1 MPLETFTGTHVPS
14 LLQQAREALGPD
26 ATIVGVHRD
35 GGRFIVVATD
45 EPPPAV
51 LRPVSR
57 PSSAPADFRRILTDQ
72 VSDVPARPAPAPAP
86 TPASRWAK
94 PRARVIAL
102 VGPTGAGKTTT
113 IAKLAT
119 ATLAFGQQRVGLLGL
134 DHYRIGAVEQL
145 AAYAE
150 IAGLPLATA
159 ASEAELAP
167 ALARLADC
175 DVILIDTPGRS
186 PKQGEDLATLRRWLL
201 HLAPDEVHAV
211 IPAGLM
217 PQLVRRIVAQ
227 YASFGLTHLLAT
239 KLDECPAD
247 SRVFDIAVADRRPM
261 RWCTDGQE
269 VPRDLHAADPW
280 LAPALARHAERQL
293 RAREVA

>member
-14 LLQQAREALGPD
+14 LLQQAREALGAE
-26 ATIVGVHRD
+26 ATIVAVHRE
-35 GGRFIVVATD
+35 GRQFTVVATD
-45 EPPPAV
+45 EPPPPVMRQTA
-51 LRPVSR
+51 RPV
-57 PSSAPADFRRILTDQ
+57 PPPADFRRILTDQ
-72 VSDVPARPAPAPAP
+72 VSDVPARPEPAMP
-86 TPASRWAK
+86 SRRPK
-94 PRARVIAL
+94 TRPRVIAL

-119 ATLAFGQQRVGLLGL
+119 SAIAFGQQRVGLLGL
-134 DHYRIGAVEQL
+134 DSYRIGAVEQL
-145 AAYAE
+145 AAYAD

-159 ASEAELAP
+159 SSEAELGLAM
-167 ALARLADC
+167 ARLADC

-186 PKQGEDLATLRRWLL
+186 PKQGADLATLRRWLL

-217 PQLVRRIVAQ
+217 PQLVRQIVAQ
-227 YASFGLTHLLAT
+227 YAGFGLTHLLAT
-239 KLDECPAD
+239 KLDECPTD
-247 SRVFDIAVADRRPM
+247 TRIFDIAVADRRPM

-269 VPRDLHAADPW
+269 VPSDLQAADAW

-293 RAREVA
+293 RTREVA

>member
-1 MPLETFTGTHVPS
+1 MPLETFTGTHVPT
-14 LLQQAREALGPD
+14 LLQQAREALGAE
-26 ATIVGVHRD
+26 ATIVAVHRD
-35 GGRFIVVATD
+35 GGRFTVVATD
-45 EPPPAV
+45 DPPPPAP
-51 LRPVSR
+51 RAAAPVE
-57 PSSAPADFRRILTDQ
+57 FRRLLTDQ
-72 VSDVPARPAPAPAP
+72 VSDVPARPAPAA
-86 TPASRWAK
+86 ASRWARK
-94 PRARVIAL
+94 PSRVIAL

-119 ATLAFGQQRVGLLGL
+119 SPLAYGAQRVGLLGL

-159 ASEAELAP
+159 ANEAELAP
-167 ALARLADC
+167 ALARLAAC
-175 DVILIDTPGRS
+175 EVILVDTPGRS
-186 PKQGEDLATLRRWLL
+186 PKQGDDLATLRRWLL

-217 PQLVRRIVAQ
+217 PQLVRQLVAQ
-227 YASFGLTHLLAT
+227 YAGFGLTHLLAT
-239 KLDECPAD
+239 KLDECPTD
-247 SRVFDIAVADRRPM
+247 SRVFDIAAADRRPM

-269 VPRDLHAADPW
+269 VPRDLQAAERW
-280 LAPALARHAERQL
+280 LAPAQVRLAERQL

>member
-1 MPLETFTGTHVPS
+1 MPLETFTGTHVPT
-14 LLQQAREALGPD
+14 LLQQAREALGAE
-26 ATIVGVHRD
+26 ATIVAVHRE
-35 GGRFIVVATD
+35 GGRFTVVATD
-45 EPPPAV
+45 EPPPPV
-51 LRPVSR
+51 VRPVQR
-57 PSSAPADFRRILTDQ
+57 PPSEPADFRRILTDR
-72 VSDVPARPAPAPAP
+72 VSDVPARPEPAPAPA
-86 TPASRWAK
+86 SRWSK
-94 PRARVIAL
+94 SRPRVIAL

-119 ATLAFGQQRVGLLGL
+119 STLAFGQQRVGLLGL

-159 ASEAELAP
+159 ATEAELAP

-175 DVILIDTPGRS
+175 DVILVDTPGRS

-227 YASFGLTHLLAT
+227 YASFGLTHLLGT
-239 KLDECPAD
+239 KLDECPTD
-247 SRVFDIAVADRRPM
+247 SRLFDIAAADGRPM

-269 VPRDLHAADPW
+269 VPSDLHAAERW
-280 LAPALARHAERQL
+280 LAPALARHAERQML
-293 RAREVA
+293 SREVA

>member
-14 LLQQAREALGPD
+14 LLQQARERFGAD
-26 ATIVGVHRD
+26 ATIIAVHRE
-35 GGRFIVVATD
+35 GGRFTVVATD
-45 EPPPAV
+45 EPPPV
-51 LRPVSR
+51 MRPAHAARTVVQEPR
-57 PSSAPADFRRILTDQ
+57 DFRRILTDQ
-72 VSDVPARPAPAPAP
+72 VSDVPARPAPA
-86 TPASRWAK
+86 TASRRAK
-94 PRARVIAL
+94 ARPRVIAL

-119 ATLAFGQQRVGLLGL
+119 SAVAFGQQRVGLLGL
-134 DHYRIGAVEQL
+134 DSYRIGAVEQL
-145 AAYAE
+145 AAYAD

-159 ASEAELAP
+159 SSEAELAP
-167 ALARLADC
+167 AMARLADC

-201 HLAPDEVHAV
+201 HLAPDEVHVV

-239 KLDECPAD
+239 KLDECPTD
-247 SRVFDIAVADRRPM
+247 SRVFDIAVADRRAM

-269 VPRDLHAADPW
+269 VPNDLHAAEPW
-280 LAPALARHAERQL
+280 LAPAAARFAERQL
-293 RAREVA
+293 RTQEVA

>member
-1 MPLETFTGTHVPS
+1 MPLETFTGTHVPT
-14 LLQQAREALGPD
+14 LLQQAREALGAE
-26 ATIVGVHRD
+26 ATIVAVHRE
-35 GGRFIVVATD
+35 GGRFTVVATD

-51 LRPVSR
+51 RAAA
-57 PSSAPADFRRILTDQ
+57 PSDFRRLLTDQ
-72 VSDVPARPAPAPAP
+72 VSDVPARPERAAP
-86 TPASRWAK
+86 SRRTTSR
-94 PRARVIAL
+94 PRVIAL

-119 ATLAFGQQRVGLLGL
+119 SPHAFGHRRVGLLGL
-134 DHYRIGAVEQL
+134 DSYRIGAVEQL
-145 AAYAE
+145 ATYAE
-150 IAGLPLATA
+150 LAGLPIATA
-159 ASEAELAP
+159 ATEAELAP
-167 ALARLADC
+167 AMARLADC

-186 PKQGEDLATLRRWLL
+186 PKQGEELATLRRWLL

-227 YASFGLTHLLAT
+227 YTSFGLTHLLAT

-247 SRVFDIAVADRRPM
+247 SRLFDIAAADRRPM

-269 VPRDLHAADPW
+269 VPRDLHAADAW
-280 LAPALARHAERQL
+280 LVPALARHAERRL
-293 RAREVA
+293 LTREVA

>member
-14 LLQQAREALGPD
+14 LLQQARERLGAD
-26 ATIVGVHRD
+26 ATIVAVHRE
-35 GGRFIVVATD
+35 GGRFTVVATD
-45 EPPPAV
+45 EPPPA
-51 LRPVSR
+51 LRP
-57 PSSAPADFRRILTDQ
+57 APGARTMMPEPRDFRRILTDQ
-72 VSDVPARPAPAPAP
+72 VSDVPARPAPA
-86 TPASRWAK
+86 TASRRAK
-94 PRARVIAL
+94 TRPRVIAL

-119 ATLAFGQQRVGLLGL
+119 SAVAFGAQRVGLLGL

-159 ASEAELAP
+159 SCEAELAP
-167 ALARLADC
+167 AMARLADC

-186 PKQGEDLATLRRWLL
+186 PKQGDDLATLRRWLL
-201 HLAPDEVHAV
+201 HLAPDEVHVV

-227 YASFGLTHLLAT
+227 YASFGVTHLLAT
-239 KLDECPAD
+239 KLDECPTD
-247 SRVFDIAVADRRPM
+247 SRVFDIAVADRRPI

-269 VPRDLHAADPW
+269 VPSDLHAAEPW
-280 LAPALARHAERQL
+280 LAPAAARLAERQL
-293 RAREVA
+293 RTQEVA